1 MPGLKKGLGF
11 EVYGFRVLGFV
22 VEGGCARIEGFG
34 VRGLWVQGC
43 RVWG

>member
-1 MPGLKKGLGF
+1 MPGLKGLGF
-11 EVYGFRVLGFV
+11 EVSGFWVLGFV

-34 VRGLWVQGC
+34 VRGFWVLGF